1 MKEIMCFGDSN
12 TYGVNPNNE
21 KRWGYEERW
30 PMKLQKLLG
39 CKNYHIIEEGY
50 NGRTTCFEDP
60 FDKLRD
66 GKIGMQM
73 ALNSHHPLDMILIML
88 GTNDSKCHFATTAK
102 GIVRGYELLI
112 NMVKTIEYSSDF
124 PMPKI
129 VLVSPIHIGHDLTKC
144 PFSNFTEAS
153 RTKILQLPK
162 LLKELAENQ
171 DALFFD
177 ASLVAQPGI
186 DQIHLDLQSG
196 EALAIALG
204 DLITQYYQK

>member
-1 MKEIMCFGDSN
+1 
-12 TYGVNPNNE
+12 
-21 KRWGYEERW
+21 
-30 PMKLQKLLG
+30 
-39 CKNYHIIEEGY
+39 
-50 NGRTTCFEDP
+50 
-60 FDKLRD
+60 
-66 GKIGMQM
+66 MQM

-102 GIVRGYELLI
+102 GIVKGYELLI

-124 PMPKI
+124 SMPKI

-204 DLITQYYQK
+204 DLITQYYQQ